1 MIELE
6 EDCDILVSSI
16 RGGEFIK
23 AAVKSIMKDEKGKA
37 MMLTLVLLVVGGII
51 VAPLLGLIT
60 TGFAAGQVYE
70 KKTKE
75 LYAADAGVEYA
86 IFHLEQGGDPNEVL
100 EFTLNGKNVT
110 VQIDKLDTPC
120 GEPCAYNITS
130 TATSADGSSTT
141 VLAEVTNLT
150 VYVEDGLIDSGET
163 IGANVYSPGDLLV
176 DSEGQIQGNV
186 MVEGNLILNEAALVG
201 GIACVG
207 GNVTL
212 NEGAEIQMDLY
223 VGGNLLMQGGSE
235 GSWVDGDVY
244 AKGDVVLEGQA
255 EILQTL
261 WSGSNVTGGVTVDKN
276 ASIYGDAHVRF
287 LEVVELSG
295 QILGDI
301 YEDYYDH
308 DCPIGET
315 EPEIKHWLI
324 M

>member
-1 MIELE
+1 MIDVE

-37 MMLTLVLLVVGGII
+37 MMLALALLVVGGII

-100 EFTLNGKNVT
+100 EFTLNGKNVI

-141 VLAEVTNLT
+141 VKAEVSNIT
-150 VYVEDGLIDSGET
+150 VYVEDGELEEGEI
-163 IGANVYSPGDLLV
+163 IGANVFSPGDLLLN
-176 DSEGQIQGNV
+176 SEAEIQGNV
-186 MVEGNLILNEAALVG
+186 IVGGNLVLNEAALVG

-207 GNVTL
+207 GDVTL
-212 NEGAEIQMDLY
+212 NEGANITMDLY
-223 VGGNLLMQGGSE
+223 CFGNILMQGGKT
-235 GSWVDGDVY
+235 GSWVNGDVY
-244 AKGDVVLEGQA
+244 ARGDVVMEGQS

-261 WSGSNVTGGVTVDKN
+261 WSGSNVTGGVAIDKN
-276 ASIYGDAHVRF
+276 ATIYEDAHVRF
-287 LEVVELSG
+287 LEVIELSG
-295 QILGDI
+295 QILGEI

-315 EPEIKHWLI
+315 EPEIKHWSI
-324 M
+324 I